1 MSAGAPWVRH
11 PMVADASAG
20 AVPERAHLSSIGQN
34 SAVGGRAS
42 VTEATARS
50 NSRSCL
56 RRACGRGCLC

>member
-42 VTEATARS
+42 LTGQELNPIAAADDVA
-50 NSRSCL
+50 
-56 RRACGRGCLC
+56 

>member
-1 MSAGAPWVRH
+1 MSARAPWVRH

-42 VTEATARS
+42 LTGQELNPIAAADDVA
-50 NSRSCL
+50 
-56 RRACGRGCLC
+56 